1 MILCF
6 QARTDNF
13 GADYNLLASFV
24 KLYIRDKGAVNL
36 ESFLFNLL
44 LRSNELCAVVFLVI
58 AQGAF
63 RS

>member
-1 MILCF
+1 MILYF

-24 KLYIRDKGAVNL
+24 KLDVRDECPVNL

-44 LRSNELCAVVFLVI
+44 LCGNELCAVVLLVI